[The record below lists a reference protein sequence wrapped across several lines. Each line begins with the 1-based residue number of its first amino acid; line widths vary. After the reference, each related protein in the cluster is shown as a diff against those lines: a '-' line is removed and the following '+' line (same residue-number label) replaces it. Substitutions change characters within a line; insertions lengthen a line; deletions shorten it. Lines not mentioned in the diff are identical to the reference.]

1 MKANPL
7 DDGIGDTLVSP
18 AFDDATLISHGKR
31 GNLRTRIKELNL
43 EPSIGNG
50 DVGERTFVGI
60 WSSDPNTKRHHR
72 LIDEKVLRFGLPS
85 RKDPRAYGKRGRWR
99 HITPAPPNSENLRH
113 LRGPMSLEL
122 IQHPT
127 VLAISSSEGVVAGL
141 SQLLTDL
148 FQSDVFEVPVADLD
162 PTYDELSARLHFLE
176 ESLQKSEKLAIAG
189 RYAGA
194 VMHEVNNPL
203 EAIGN
208 LVFLTKNLANAGPEV
223 RQNMQ
228 VVESQLA
235 RLGEI
240 TRKTL
245 SFYREETEAKDFDLV
260 EIAEAALRIHLQR
273 RPAKELTVT
282 REFPERVV
290 VYGRAGEILQV
301 VSNLLLNSL
310 QALPAQDASIRL
322 RIRKVGNQ
330 VNITIADNG
339 HGIPRSL
346 HDSLFRPHITARRGG
361 TGIGLWLSKQIVDRH
376 RGRIRFR
383 SSQRM
388 GRNGTVFTLML
399 PLRQTDQ
406 VS

>member
-1 MKANPL
+1 MKCRSVRNPGGGGGRL
-7 DDGIGDTLVSP
+7 ERFQGPMGDGPIG
-18 AFDDATLISHGKR
+18 AI
-31 GNLRTRIKELNL
+31 LRHQL
-43 EPSIGNG
+43 
-50 DVGERTFVGI
+50 
-60 WSSDPNTKRHHR
+60 
-72 LIDEKVLRFGLPS
+72 
-85 RKDPRAYGKRGRWR
+85 
-99 HITPAPPNSENLRH
+99 PNSEDVGH
-113 LRGPMSLEL
+113 LRPKCLLAAIE
-122 IQHPT
+122 HPT
-127 VLAISSSEGVVAGL
+127 VLAVSSSEGAVVGF
-141 SQLLTDL
+141 SQPLNTSFFKQANVL
-148 FQSDVFEVPVADLD
+148 EVPVADLD
-162 PTYDELSARLHFLE
+162 PTYEELSARLHLLE

-245 SFYREETEAKDFDLV
+245 SFYREEAEAKDFDLV
-260 EIAEAALRIHLQR
+260 EIAESALGIHLQR
-273 RPAKELTVT
+273 RPSKVITIT
-282 REFPERVV
+282 REFPESVV

-310 QALPAQDASIRL
+310 QALPAEDARIRL

-346 HDSLFRPHITARRGG
+346 HDSLFRPHTTARRGG
-361 TGIGLWLSKQIVDRH
+361 TGIGLWLSKQIVDGH

-388 GRNGTVFTLML
+388 GSNGTVFLLML
-399 PLRQTDQ
+399 PLRQ
-406 VS
+406 SAGS